1 MSLLCRI
8 VRIVPSKFAT
18 ATSKNTLPTI
28 SATPLCRISLHA
40 LFSCPFLVDDVYFYA
55 QRCYVDR
62 IFFTPYDK
70 IFVDEEKDSNS
81 WKLSRYSYM
90 IFEQHFVF
98 DGHVF
103 LGLCVSLVYSM
114 HGVNVFFAY
123 GLLDRVSMLLYD
135 DHYIRRIFNIR

>member
-1 MSLLCRI
+1 
-8 VRIVPSKFAT
+8 
-18 ATSKNTLPTI
+18 
-28 SATPLCRISLHA
+28 
-40 LFSCPFLVDDVYFYA
+40 
-55 QRCYVDR
+55 
-62 IFFTPYDK
+62 
-70 IFVDEEKDSNS
+70 
-81 WKLSRYSYM
+81 M